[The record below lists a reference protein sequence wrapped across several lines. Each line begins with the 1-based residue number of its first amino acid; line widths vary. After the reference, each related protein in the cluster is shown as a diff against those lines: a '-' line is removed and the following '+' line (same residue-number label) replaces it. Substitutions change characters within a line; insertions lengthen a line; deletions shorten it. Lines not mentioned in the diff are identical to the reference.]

1 MFVRK
6 NCKQIK
12 YFYVVGLMLYRV
24 IEERKD
30 SEHIFISKFLIIA
43 GRQVRVEILRVSLN
57 NHSSGAIAKEKDLSV
72 MCSLFIH
79 YNMRAFTAVK

>member
-1 MFVRK
+1 MMFVRK

-12 YFYVVGLMLYRV
+12 HFYVCRLMLYRV

-43 GRQVRVEILRVSLN
+43 GRRVRVVILRVSLK
-57 NHSSGAIAKEKDLSV
+57 NHVLVALLRKKKISRSCAHYLS
-72 MCSLFIH
+72 III
-79 YNMRAFTAVK
+79 